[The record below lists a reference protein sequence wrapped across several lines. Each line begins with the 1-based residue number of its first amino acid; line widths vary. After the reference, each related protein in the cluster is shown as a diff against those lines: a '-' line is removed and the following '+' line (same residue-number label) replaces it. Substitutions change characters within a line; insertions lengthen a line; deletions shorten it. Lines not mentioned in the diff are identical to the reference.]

1 MSLFFLLLH
10 LTCSVQGIFTGETP
24 PAVHETEEDDNFTL
38 GWDSLTQTN
47 TTLTSV
53 ICFLLLSPP
62 KVLYRKISGAEAPES
77 QDGQFS
83 GRVQSDGREGRLR
96 LHLFRLRTED
106 SGSYRCDLAAYNQV
120 LRKWEL
126 QTSVT
131 FVLNVTKTS
140 RGDTSASL
148 NTPKPR
154 LSATAEKQKLQIIMV
169 TFGTVLLV
177 FFLLAVA
184 ILACRPSGIQC
195 TGCLTRNMDELEDI
209 EINGNDF
216 EEMNL
221 MINH

>member
-1 MSLFFLLLH
+1 M
-10 LTCSVQGIFTGETP
+10 
-24 PAVHETEEDDNFTL
+24 
-38 GWDSLTQTN
+38 
-47 TTLTSV
+47 

-126 QTSVT
+126 QTSGNSADFTLCLQLIKPDLCCSSWIKLFSPTVT

-154 LSATAEKQKLQIIMV
+154 LSATAGGSAVTMAITIVPVLFLQKRFLQKQ
-169 TFGTVLLV
+169 
-177 FFLLAVA
+177 
-184 ILACRPSGIQC
+184 
-195 TGCLTRNMDELEDI
+195 
-209 EINGNDF
+209 
-216 EEMNL
+216 
-221 MINH
+221 